1 MPRHSIFFVFY
12 HFSVFFCEDIASERG
27 AGSEILQGTALR
39 MPKSPDYES
48 FKRIIDKVE
57 CSEGMY
63 YASLGAQP
71 LCCMSLYLLSLSSL
85 SLSSQSLFTF
95 SLSLLLSFFSYC
107 TSRYIF
113 SLLPSLHLSSTFA
126 LCILPSIFLFLFSF
140 HLQLPDTDA
149 PYVFCLPDNIE
160 RSLQRV
166 TSAGVIRQL
175 RALSTLD
182 AEASKFDREK
192 WRSQVSWLRDVH
204 TIELKF
210 LILTRF

>member
-1 MPRHSIFFVFY
+1 MLNV
-12 HFSVFFCEDIASERG
+12 
-27 AGSEILQGTALR
+27 
-39 MPKSPDYES
+39 
-48 FKRIIDKVE
+48 
-57 CSEGMY
+57 
-63 YASLGAQP
+63 
-71 LCCMSLYLLSLSSL
+71 
-85 SLSSQSLFTF
+85 SLSSQYLFSF
-95 SLSLLLSFFSYC
+95 SLSPPLFFS
-107 TSRYIF
+107 
-113 SLLPSLHLSSTFA
+113 SLLHKSLYIRPSTFTSLVYLA

-210 LILTRF
+210 LLLTRF

>member
-85 SLSSQSLFTF
+85 SLSSQSLFSF
-95 SLSLLLSFFSYC
+95 SLSLLLSFFSLLHKSLYILPLTF
-107 TSRYIF
+107 TS
-113 SLLPSLHLSSTFA
+113 SLVYLCALHLA
-126 LCILPSIFLFLFSF
+126 INLLIPLLLSF
-140 HLQLPDTDA
+140 TA
-149 PYVFCLPDNIE
+149 P
-160 RSLQRV
+160 
-166 TSAGVIRQL
+166 
-175 RALSTLD
+175 
-182 AEASKFDREK
+182 
-192 WRSQVSWLRDVH
+192 
-204 TIELKF
+204 
-210 LILTRF
+210 